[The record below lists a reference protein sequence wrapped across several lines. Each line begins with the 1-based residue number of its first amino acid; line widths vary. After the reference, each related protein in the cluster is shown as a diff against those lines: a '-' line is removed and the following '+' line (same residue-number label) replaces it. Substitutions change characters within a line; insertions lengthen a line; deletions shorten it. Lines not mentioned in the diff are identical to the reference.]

1 MFGLLRRKVD
11 DIILNRVLS
20 HAVYMDAT
28 ADERLST
35 GNPML
40 DRMLGGGF
48 IKGRTYLVT
57 GETGVGKTILA
68 LQFLLN
74 GLTRNETCV
83 YVTIDERI
91 EGVLRGAE
99 SLGWNFWAFMES
111 GRFIPL
117 ELRLY
122 AAEARKYGKES
133 RAFVDAIFN
142 ATRGRRFSR
151 LVLDPVSALAQGAKE
166 EFYVRE
172 YLREIITMIEERF
185 RVTTLMTTD
194 IPTGSKRMS
203 RFMLEEFLASGV
215 IVLGVR
221 QVGGRLV
228 RTIYVRKM
236 RWSAMDSTMYVFTI
250 EPERGIIIHEP
261 YDEFIKKLNTPV
273 DVHAER

>member
-1 MFGLLRRKVD
+1 M
-11 DIILNRVLS
+11 S
-20 HAVYMDAT
+20 HAVYMAAT

-111 GRFIPL
+111 
-117 ELRLY
+117 
-122 AAEARKYGKES
+122 
-133 RAFVDAIFN
+133 
-142 ATRGRRFSR
+142 
-151 LVLDPVSALAQGAKE
+151 
-166 EFYVRE
+166 
-172 YLREIITMIEERF
+172 
-185 RVTTLMTTD
+185 
-194 IPTGSKRMS
+194 
-203 RFMLEEFLASGV
+203 
-215 IVLGVR
+215 
-221 QVGGRLV
+221 
-228 RTIYVRKM
+228 
-236 RWSAMDSTMYVFTI
+236 
-250 EPERGIIIHEP
+250 
-261 YDEFIKKLNTPV
+261 
-273 DVHAER
+273 